1 LDQWLAGPGAE
12 LLIELTDRAFDL
24 ARNVQKQRESVVS
37 SYTSSRQWHLVARP
51 DGRPA
56 PSDFVLREHKILP
69 PEAGQILVRN
79 QFLSVDPYMRRRM
92 DDVESY
98 VPPFQLDEPMDGGA
112 VGVVVASECDEI
124 AVGTHVQHMLG
135 WREYALLDAT
145 AVTVID
151 ADAAPLSAYL
161 GVLGTTGLTAYA
173 GLSRIA
179 RLQPGETVFVSGAA
193 GAVGSQVGQIARLM
207 GASRVIGSA
216 GSADKVRL
224 LVEEYGFDEA
234 FDYHDSPVV
243 DQLRAAAPYGIDVY
257 FDNVGGEHLEAAIDV
272 LNLRGRIVLCG
283 MISQYNSTE
292 ATAAPRNL
300 ILAINKRLS
309 LEGML
314 ARDHADLRAEFVA
327 QAVEWLATGQ
337 LRHRETVA
345 HGIAATADAFLH
357 MLAGGNTGKMVV
369 RLDY

>member
-1 LDQWLAGPGAE
+1 
-12 LLIELTDRAFDL
+12 
-24 ARNVQKQRESVVS
+24 
-37 SYTSSRQWHLVARP
+37 
-51 DGRPA
+51 
-56 PSDFVLREHKILP
+56 LREHKILP

-79 QFLSVDPYMRRRM
+79 HFLSVDPYMRRRM

-98 VPPFQLDEPMDGGA
+98 MPPFQLDEPMDGGA
-112 VGVVVASECDEI
+112 VGVVVASACDEI

-135 WREYALLDAT
+135 WREYALLDA
-145 AVTVID
+145 ADVTIID
-151 ADAAPLSAYL
+151 AGAAPLSAYL

-193 GAVGSQVGQIARLM
+193 GAVGSQVGQIARLL

-224 LVEEYGFDEA
+224 LVEEYGLDEA
-234 FDYHDSPVV
+234 FDYHDGPVV
-243 DQLRAAAPYGIDVY
+243 DQLRAAAPDGIDVY

-283 MISQYNSTE
+283 MISQYNSTA

-327 QAVEWLATGQ
+327 KAVEWLATGQ
-337 LRHRETVA
+337 LQHRETIA
-345 HGIAATADAFLH
+345 DGIAATADAFLD